1 MEFVIFAKMIV
12 KVLIVLNIKIGVKKK
27 VNRSTKIVQNLNMI
41 NLKNN
46 LGNSLKNFPKIII
59 WTIKQ

>member
-1 MEFVIFAKMIV
+1 MIFAKMIV

-46 LGNSLKNFPKIII
+46 LKIFLNMINLINSLKNFS
-59 WTIKQ
+59 